1 MATKKGSEVN
11 KLADLVQEVNL
22 GEVVNAE
29 DPVKE
34 VILVVMK
41 ILLWEEEWALVSKM
55 NEYYNNLS

>member
-1 MATKKGSEVN
+1 MGSQGSGR
-11 KLADLVQEVNL
+11 DPVQEVNL

-41 ILLWEEEWALVSKM
+41 IPL
-55 NEYYNNLS
+55 